1 MRYIGKT
8 KIEVMKNT
16 ILIAYFLQKGKT
28 EETQS
33 QKVVAQLG
41 EALKAKGEEYST
53 FAITPTETYPEERE
67 NFEIV
72 TKLEK
77 ENRKRPE
84 LTSKY
89 SGMKDVTHLLL
100 VAPNWWNDLPMAV
113 YSFLD
118 EYDFADK
125 KIVPVILHGGDGA
138 DKITEALRGFLHKNW
153 ILPTVAISNAA
164 DDQAEIAKAIEELF
178 QPSVSRY

>member
-1 MRYIGKT
+1 
-8 KIEVMKNT
+8 MKNT
-16 ILIAYFLQKGKT
+16 ILIAGFVQKGK
-28 EETQS
+28 ENTQC

-41 EALKAKGEEYST
+41 AAMKARGDEYST
-53 FAITPTETYPEERE
+53 FEITPTELYPEERE
-67 NFEIV
+67 NFEMV

-84 LTSKY
+84 LVGKY

-118 EYDFADK
+118 DYDFAEK
-125 KIVPVILHGGDGA
+125 KIVPVIVHGGDGA
-138 DKITEALRGFLHKNW
+138 EKVTESLRSFLHKNW
-153 ILPTVAISNAA
+153 ILPTVEIGNVEA
-164 DDQAEIAKAIEELF
+164 DEAQIAKAIEELF
-178 QPSVSRY
+178 QPSVSKY

>member
-1 MRYIGKT
+1 
-8 KIEVMKNT
+8 MKNT

-28 EETQS
+28 EETQC
-33 QKVVAQLG
+33 QKVVGQLG
-41 EALKAKGEEYST
+41 EALKAKGEEFSV
-53 FAITPTETYPEERE
+53 FAITPTEEYPAERE

-72 TKLEK
+72 TRLEK
-77 ENRKRPE
+77 DNRKRPE

-118 EYDFADK
+118 QYDFAGK
-125 KIVPVILHGGDGA
+125 KIVPVIVHGGDGA
-138 DKITEALRGFLHKNW
+138 DAITNSLRDFLHKNW
-153 ILPTVAISNAA
+153 ILTTVAIANTES
-164 DDQAEIAKAIEELF
+164 DSAEITKAIDELF
-178 QPSVSRY
+178 QPSVSKY

>member
-1 MRYIGKT
+1 
-8 KIEVMKNT
+8 MKNS

-28 EETQS
+28 EETQC

-41 EALKAKGEEYST
+41 EALKAKGEEFST
-53 FAITPTETYPEERE
+53 FAITPTEEYPSERE

-89 SGMKDVTHLLL
+89 SGMKDVTHLIL

-118 EYDFADK
+118 TYDFAEK
-125 KIVPVILHGGDGA
+125 KIVPVIVHGGDGA
-138 DKITEALRGFLHKNW
+138 EEITASLRDFLHKNW
-153 ILPTVAISNAA
+153 ILPTVAIGNVEN
-164 DDQAEIAKAIEELF
+164 DQAEIDKAIDELF
-178 QPSVSRY
+178 QKSVSKY